1 MVISAVASRPSDTTE
16 EFSMKFFR
24 KDGWIGVV
32 LMTCLIGGCG
42 LAMAQERK
50 GPITLV
56 VGYPPGGSADIGA
69 RILAEKLPAIL
80 GQSVVVDN
88 RSGAGGQIAARLVR
102 SAPSNGSVLFF
113 TNGHTVVT
121 VPRIFKVPGFDTM
134 TDFKPVGTFA
144 SFEFALAVHP
154 KTQVHSVQELVAY
167 FARTPAERSIA
178 VPAPGSAPEFMVGRL
193 AQLTRSDVQ
202 SVAYRGAA
210 PAVQDLL
217 GGQVAAAILPVADIL
232 PYLKAGRLQAIA
244 VTQAT
249 ALLPNVPAF
258 ADMGL
263 GELAASDFLAVYAPV
278 GVSDDNVAR
287 VNAAIQ
293 KVLAMPDV
301 SERIRSYAMQPLPGS
316 PDDLR
321 SRYLAASKTVGALM
335 KAVDYQPQ

>member
-121 VPRIFKVPGFDTM
+121 
-134 TDFKPVGTFA
+134 VGTFA